1 MPRSTL
7 NAGALVIGTVVWVAI
22 CGCGPSDET
31 GPTAPRTAATPRI
44 VSLSPALSR
53 TLLDLGLGDL
63 IVGRS
68 AFCASLPP
76 GIPVVG
82 NLYEVDYE
90 RLIRLEPTHVLVQPP
105 SASGPDPQLERL
117 GGRRG
122 WTIAHWTIN
131 SIEDIEQVIRDL
143 PGVLYPDRPDAQAL
157 AAGRAAELLNE
168 IAAALTPPDD
178 GGWRGRTLL
187 VSDTEP
193 VWVFGRGTY
202 LHDILA
208 AMGGANAVSAQ
219 GWVQLSLEDVGR
231 LDPEAIIVVRDSGLR
246 DVDPLQAAG
255 PLRKLDTTARRH
267 HRIVVLWHPDA
278 KLPSSGVVGV
288 AREMRRVLEE
298 LADPG
303 DRPEPN
309 TSLGATNDWVARTAR
324 PPQAAES
331 CVCVCVQRLPGGTHS
346 GCHPDLEDHG

>member
-1 MPRSTL
+1 ML
-7 NAGALVIGTVVWVAI
+7 LIGAVVWVAI
-22 CGCGPSDET
+22 CGCGRPEQA
-31 GPTAPRTAATPRI
+31 GPTALQATAPPRI

-68 AFCASLPP
+68 AFCASLPQE
-76 GIPVVG
+76 IPVVG

-117 GGRRG
+117 GGRHG

-131 SIEDIEQVIRDL
+131 SIDDIEQVIRDL
-143 PGVLYPDRPDAQAL
+143 PGVLYADRPDRQTL
-157 AAGRAAELLNE
+157 VAGRAAEMLNE
-168 IAAALTPPDD
+168 IAAALTPPGD

-193 VWVFGRGTY
+193 VWVFGHGTY
-202 LHDILA
+202 LHDILT
-208 AMGGANAVSAQ
+208 AMGGANAVGAQ

-231 LDPEAIIVVRDSGLR
+231 LDPEAIIIVRDRGPSDL
-246 DVDPLQAAG
+246 DPLEAAG
-255 PLRKLDTTARRH
+255 PLRKLDTTARRRG
-267 HRIVVLWHPDA
+267 RIAVLWHPDA

-288 AREMRRVLEE
+288 AQEMRRVLEA
-298 LADPG
+298 LAETD
-303 DRPEPN
+303 
-309 TSLGATNDWVARTAR
+309 GA
-324 PPQAAES
+324 P
-331 CVCVCVQRLPGGTHS
+331 
-346 GCHPDLEDHG
+346 

>member
-7 NAGALVIGTVVWVAI
+7 SAGALLIGTVVWVAI
-22 CGCGPSDET
+22 CGCGRSDEA
-31 GPTAPRTAATPRI
+31 GPTASGATATPRI

-63 IVGRS
+63 IVGRT

-76 GIPVVG
+76 DIPVVG
-82 NLYEVDYE
+82 NLYEVDFE

-105 SASGPDPQLERL
+105 SASGPDPQLKRL
-117 GGRRG
+117 GDRHG
-122 WTIAHWTIN
+122 WIIAHWTIN

-143 PGVLYPDRPDAQAL
+143 PGVLYADRPDRQGL

-168 IAAALTPPDD
+168 IAAALTPSGD

-208 AMGGANAVSAQ
+208 AMGGANAVGAE

-231 LDPEAIIVVRDSGLR
+231 LDPEAIIIVRDSGLR
-246 DVDPLQAAG
+246 DVDPLEAAG
-255 PLRKLDTTARRH
+255 PLRKLDTTARRQ
-267 HRIVVLWHPDA
+267 HRITVLWHPDA
-278 KLPSSGVVGV
+278 KLPSSGVIGV
-288 AREMRRVLEE
+288 AKEMRRVLQA
-298 LADPG
+298 LAE
-303 DRPEPN
+303 PEHAP
-309 TSLGATNDWVARTAR
+309 
-324 PPQAAES
+324 
-331 CVCVCVQRLPGGTHS
+331 
-346 GCHPDLEDHG
+346 